1 MKKNDTPEF
10 EQLMDWLEGHLSPEE
25 AQIVALLIVEAGP
38 AVKADVQWLRAFYQA
53 SQRVALQEPPTA
65 VSDQLEKQFA
75 TFVRSRRPSRWHS
88 LIATLTFDSQTQ
100 LAVGV
105 RTAVPPED
113 QRQLVYTANVATV
126 VCTLQRRS
134 RDRRFDL
141 LGQFLPTEMT
151 EVDLVRVQLL
161 REKQLFDHTFTDD
174 LGEFT
179 LVALPAGLYELVL
192 RSDQFE
198 ITIPSLHLP
207 I

>member
-1 MKKNDTPEF
+1 MKKNETPEF
-10 EQLMDWLEGHLSPEE
+10 AQLMDWLEGRLPPDE
-25 AQIVALLIVEAGP
+25 AQVVAAQVAAADAE
-38 AVKADVQWLRAFYQA
+38 VQADVAWLRAFYRA
-53 SQRVALQEPPTA
+53 RQRVVVQEPPTA
-65 VSDQLEKQFA
+65 VTDQLEQRFIAFA
-75 TFVRSRRPSRWHS
+75 RSRRPSRWHS

-105 RTAVPPED
+105 RTAVSPED
-113 QRQLVYTANVATV
+113 QRQLIYTADVATV

-141 LGQFLPTEMT
+141 LGQLLPAEMT